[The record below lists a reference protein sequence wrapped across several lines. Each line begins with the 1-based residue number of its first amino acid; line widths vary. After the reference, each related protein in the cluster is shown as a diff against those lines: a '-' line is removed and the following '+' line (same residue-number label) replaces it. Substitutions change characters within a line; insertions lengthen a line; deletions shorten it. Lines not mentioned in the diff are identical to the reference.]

1 MANKNNTSN
10 PYAYNQMGQ
19 VQNPSTNPYANMTGQ
34 ELYAQQLRQYMPG
47 AHTHSVVNGPLQ
59 SPIHTSTVATPK
71 EHQYSIAEVQLVG
84 GGMIG
89 MTINASTKIA
99 DYLLKGMKE
108 TGFLHLRNEVE
119 SIVLR
124 AEDVRAFKLTQLTTE
139 G

>member
-1 MANKNNTSN
+1 MVNKNNTSN
-10 PYAYNQMGQ
+10 PYAYNQLGQ
-19 VQNPSTNPYANMTGQ
+19 VQNPSTNPYAN
-34 ELYAQQLRQYMPG
+34 RQYNPG

-59 SPIHTSTVATPK
+59 SPIHTSTVATLK
-71 EHQYSIAEVQLVG
+71 EHQYSLAEVQLVG

-99 DYLLKGMKE
+99 DHLLKGMKE
-108 TGFLHLRNEVE
+108 TGFLHLRNEAE
-119 SIVLR
+119 SIMLR

>member
-1 MANKNNTSN
+1 MVWKNNTSN
-10 PYAYNQMGQ
+10 PYADTYGL
-19 VQNPSTNPYANMTGQ
+19 SQ
-34 ELYAQQLRQYMPG
+34 EHLRQYMPPG
-47 AHTHSVVNGPLQ
+47 AHTHTVHHPTSVHQP
-59 SPIHTSTVATPK
+59 VAPAK
-71 EHQYSIAEVQLVG
+71 GDQYSIAEVQLVS

-99 DYLLKGMKE
+99 DHLLKGMKE
-108 TGFLHLRNEVE
+108 TGFLHLRNEAE

>member
-1 MANKNNTSN
+1 MANKNSTSN

-19 VQNPSTNPYANMTGQ
+19 VGDPYINQISRDPYAN
-34 ELYAQQLRQYMPG
+34 RQYMPPG
-47 AHTHSVVNGPLQ
+47 SHTHSVVNGPLQ
-59 SPIHTSTVATPK
+59 ASPVVPATPK
-71 EHQYSIAEVQLVG
+71 EHQYSLAEVQLVS

-99 DYLLKGMKE
+99 DHLLKGMKE
-108 TGFLHLRNEVE
+108 TGFLHLRNEAE